1 MGRRRLDLK
10 EAAET
15 LGVTSEAIRKRAKRG
30 TLPSE
35 TGEDGRL
42 YVWVDDGSPTGWTV
56 PDTDK
61 DAHIASLE
69 DQVSFLRAEL
79 VTRNEELRRK
89 DHILAALTE
98 RIPEL
103 EAPAAPEARESPTE
117 ASEESAKGKAAGE
130 AEQASERR
138 SWWRRIFGE

>member
-42 YVWVDDGSPTGWTV
+42 YVWVDDGSPTGGTV

-103 EAPAAPEARESPTE
+103 EPAAPPEARESPTE
-117 ASEESAKGKAAGE
+117 ASEKPGGVEDRGE
-130 AEQASERR
+130 EKRR
-138 SWWRRIFGE
+138 SWWRRMFGG